1 MESGEVGKW
10 ESCSEERVDLSTHKG
25 RDRRD
30 QFYFRHTAYPGFL
43 NIRAGIIGSISYHKS
58 ILPYGVSVGLWVY
71 ATSFRRNPPECEFY
85 GFSFYWPLACPGE

>member
-1 MESGEVGKW
+1 MTVDLGTCVGISEHCAESGEVGKW
-10 ESCSEERVDLSTHKG
+10 ESWSEERVDLSTHKG

-58 ILPYGVSVGLWVY
+58 TLP
-71 ATSFRRNPPECEFY
+71 
-85 GFSFYWPLACPGE
+85 